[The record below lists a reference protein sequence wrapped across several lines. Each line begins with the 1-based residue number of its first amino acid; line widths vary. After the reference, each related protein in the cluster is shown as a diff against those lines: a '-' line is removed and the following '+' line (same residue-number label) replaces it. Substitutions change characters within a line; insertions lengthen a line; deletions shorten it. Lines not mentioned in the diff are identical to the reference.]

1 MNTRMIR
8 TYSELITL
16 KTFEERYE
24 YLRLDGVVGEDTF
37 GYDRY
42 LNQKFYNSKLWKDRI
57 RPKIILRD
65 NGCDM
70 GLEGYEIQGNI
81 YIHHMNP
88 ITKDDILNMSKFLV
102 DPEYL
107 ICLSF
112 DTHQAIT
119 YGLEKPPQQF
129 PIERTMN
136 DTCPWRH

>member
-1 MNTRMIR
+1 MIR

-24 YLRLDGVVGEDTF
+24 YLRLDGMVGNSTF

-42 LNQKFYNSKLWKDRI
+42 LNQQFYNSKLWKDRI

-70 GLEGYEIQGNI
+70 GLDGYEIKGNI
-81 YIHHMNP
+81 YVHHMNP
-88 ITKDDILNMSKFLV
+88 LTKDDILNMSEFLIN
-102 DPEYL
+102 PEYL

-112 DTHQAIT
+112 DTHQAVT
-119 YGLEKPPQQF
+119 YRLKEAPRQA
-129 PIERTMN
+129 PIERTKN

>member
-1 MNTRMIR
+1 MIR

-24 YLRLDGVVGEDTF
+24 YLRLDGMVGNSTF

-42 LNQKFYNSKLWKDRI
+42 LNQQFYNSKLWKERI

-70 GLEGYEIQGNI
+70 GLDGYEIKGNI
-81 YIHHMNP
+81 YVHHMNP
-88 ITKDDILNMSKFLV
+88 LTKDDILNMSEFLIN
-102 DPEYL
+102 PEYL

-112 DTHQAIT
+112 DTHQAVT
-119 YGLEKPPQQF
+119 YGLKEAPRQA
-129 PIERTMN
+129 PIERTKN

>member
-42 LNQKFYNSKLWKDRI
+42 LNQKFYNSKLWKDCI

-70 GLEGYEIQGNI
+70 GLEGYEIQ
-81 YIHHMNP
+81 
-88 ITKDDILNMSKFLV
+88 
-102 DPEYL
+102 
-107 ICLSF
+107 
-112 DTHQAIT
+112 
-119 YGLEKPPQQF
+119 
-129 PIERTMN
+129 
-136 DTCPWRH
+136 

>member
-1 MNTRMIR
+1 MIR

-16 KTFEERYE
+16 KTYEERYE
-24 YLRLDGVVGEDTF
+24 YLRLDGMVGVDTF

-42 LNQKFYNSKLWKDRI
+42 LNQQFYNSKLWKDKI
-57 RPKIILRD
+57 RPRIIVRD

-70 GLEGYEIQGNI
+70 GLKDYEIYGKI
-81 YIHHMNP
+81 YVHHMNP
-88 ITKDDILNMSKFLV
+88 ITKDDILNMSEFLIN
-102 DPEYL
+102 PEYL

-119 YGLEKPPQQF
+119 YGLEECPVQK
-129 PIERTMN
+129 PIERTIN